1 MKTENRIISK
11 WALNFPQH
19 FHWAHWKGEDNVAL
33 FHEGSGD
40 AILLSP
46 LGEYLLKRLGKS
58 PLSSTELISEAGRF
72 FDLEQDSEL
81 ANSVKST
88 LRSFR
93 DMGLIVSI
101 HQ

>member
-1 MKTENRIISK
+1 MKTEERIISK

-19 FHWAHWKGEDNVAL
+19 FHWAYWEGDDNVAL

-46 LGEYLLKRLGKS
+46 LGEYLLKKLKES
-58 PLSSTELISEAGRF
+58 PLTSTELISEAGCF
-72 FDLEQDSEL
+72 FELEQDSEF
-81 ANSVKST
+81 ASAVKST